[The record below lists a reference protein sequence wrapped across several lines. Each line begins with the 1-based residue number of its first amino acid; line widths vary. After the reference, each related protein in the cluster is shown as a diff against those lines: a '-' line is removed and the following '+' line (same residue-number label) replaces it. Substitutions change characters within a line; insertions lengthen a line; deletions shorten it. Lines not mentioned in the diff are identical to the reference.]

1 MKVICIT
8 GIDGAGKSTVVNALS
23 DRLESEDKSV
33 SRIYGRYVDTL
44 LRPPMYFARK
54 LYFGENVGDDSD
66 DSTRMER
73 KKNVLSSGTSRSLYE
88 ALLLFDYTLY
98 IWSKYL
104 LNLDAD
110 YVIFDRYVFD
120 TVLKHLSRH
129 MAYMTAELSR
139 KYESYVRFFPEPD
152 HVFFLTISIET
163 ALQRKDDIPSREY
176 IEEQKDLYDTF
187 FDRLDGATY
196 LDGEEPVD
204 DIIDTIMG
212 EIDD

>member
-8 GIDGAGKSTVVNALS
+8 GIDGAGKSTVVDALS

-44 LRPPMYFARK
+44 LRPPMYLARK
-54 LYFGENVGDDSD
+54 LYLGENLGDDSD

-73 KKNVLSSGTSRSLYE
+73 KKNVLSSGPGRSLYE
-88 ALLLFDYTLY
+88 HLLLFDYTLY

-104 LNLDAD
+104 LRLDAD

-120 TVLKHLSRH
+120 TVLKHLGRH
-129 MAYMTAELSR
+129 MAYSTEEMSR
-139 KYESYVRFFPEPD
+139 KYESFVRFFPEPD
-152 HVFFLTISIET
+152 YIFFLTVSIET

-176 IEEQKDLYDTF
+176 IEGQKDLYNTF
-187 FDRLDGATY
+187 FDQLDGVTY
-196 LDGEEPVD
+196 LDGEEAVD
-204 DIIDTIMG
+204 DITDTIMG
-212 EIDD
+212 KIDD